1 MIPIFNIRGYTAVD
15 PIDRASTRGRFLLLW
30 AVSAALGVP
39 FLYIQAYILHI
50 VLYTTVWTFVVGAL
64 IYTFVMGSLLVVLRK
79 SSSLLFW
86 LMILATASSAD
97 IFRESYLLAHGVNLF
112 WRYNPGNFISNIST
126 PWRFFVAWTFDG
138 VLQGALVLY
147 VARLVASVIYPA
159 SKGKY
164 IPTREQQR
172 ALFPDKWSDEP
183 VKKPA
188 RGAAFWPLR
197 IIGLIYLSYLA
208 FSLVG

>member
-15 PIDRASTRGRFLLLW
+15 PIDRAPARMRFLLTW

-39 FLYIQAYILHI
+39 FLYIQAYILKI
-50 VLYTTVWTFVVGAL
+50 VGYTTVWTFIVGAV

-86 LMILATASSAD
+86 LMILATASSVD
-97 IFRESYLLAHGVNLF
+97 IFRESYLNAHHVSLF
-112 WRYNPGNFISNIST
+112 WYYYPHNFISDIPT

-138 VLQGALVLY
+138 ILQGALVLY

-164 IPTREQQR
+164 I
-172 ALFPDKWSDEP
+172 
-183 VKKPA
+183 
-188 RGAAFWPLR
+188 
-197 IIGLIYLSYLA
+197 
-208 FSLVG
+208 